1 MVNKAVRGVFLIAFL
16 ICWLGA
22 DMAWSRDLDRKAL
35 KPGMTLPEVVQAF
48 GQPDSME
55 WMDVQGQAVLFVF
68 FESEDR
74 SVLSLFP
81 MWRDTI
87 NVEDGRSLLP
97 LGFVT
102 EKLAG
107 WGKKFYIQMN
117 SSK

>member
-1 MVNKAVRGVFLIAFL
+1 MVNKVVRGVVLIAFL
-16 ICWLGA
+16 SCWLGA
-22 DMAWSRDLDRKAL
+22 GTAWPRDLDRKAL
-35 KPGMTLPEVVQAF
+35 QPGMTLPEVVQAF

-74 SVLSLFP
+74 SVLSVFP

-87 NVEDGRSLLP
+87 KVQDGRSLLP